1 MHTTTRLHPG
11 GRTRETI
18 GQYVTSIRMHSR
30 RSKTTSHTS
39 RTCPRIGSIGSYSAR
54 ILRSTQSLI
63 RLSSVMTRSSIQTHS
78 LPRRSHFGA
87 SLQGNRRWH
96 LNGNWS
102 HTFWRVT
109 QCSSHMVCNQKPS
122 RSTVPLES
130 TRKITHSRQSLLV
143 SMSVKVSLCRRLQ
156 ASQTSNAKQRK
167 HP

>member
-1 MHTTTRLHPG
+1 MHTTTRLHQD
-11 GRTRETI
+11 GRTRKTI
-18 GQYVTSIRMHSR
+18 GQYVTSIHMPSR

-39 RTCPRIGSIGSYSAR
+39 RTCPRIGSIKSYSAR

-63 RLSSVMTRSSIQTHS
+63 RLNSVMTQPSIQTHS
-78 LPRRSHFGA
+78 LPRRSHSGA

-109 QCSSHMVCNQKPS
+109 QYSSHMACSQKPS

-130 TRKITHSRQSLLV
+130 TKTTTHSRQSPMV

-156 ASQTSNAKQRK
+156 ASQTSNAKQKK